1 MTAWGQEILR
11 NYLQRYLQADDEWL
25 EIAGSAATYWQARL
39 AQTTT
44 VEGLP
49 DARVKFRVRT
59 RIVEYVADADKAMQL
74 CLALNWHAAGWSFA
88 YDPESRT
95 VDALAATCALP
106 QWDTYLLRLSEKAK
120 LSAWMA
126 DVIAERL
133 AVAVGGV
140 PAFSHP
146 KSQSAVRSEFDAN
159 YHYAQAMRRRPE
171 WVTDPTFYEYLPMQD
186 VAQHI
191 AKMVGAAESSVES
204 NAVEFRFPLDDDR
217 RDEPVMLV
225 GAFGRHPIVGDSYR
239 SALVLSGAP
248 SAAAS
253 AEVSRMTWGL
263 FNDPQASLLGGWS
276 YHDGRL
282 AFTQWNTMS
291 EVRRQERLE
300 SWDGRGVGELWGFTC
315 TLIDPLNA
323 LSRVGLTRR
332 NESEL
337 PAELEG
343 QAERV
348 VAAITE
354 QARAAVEIGLNQLG
368 NGEETSDA
376 RLLWLERSRV
386 IAMAVWFNPLE
397 PMATTLEVCRLSDD
411 IEYLVVYRRHPFRPQ
426 YRIVGVVEPGM
437 EITEDAA
444 SFFLPSPL
452 PNALALWSNP
462 KATADEVPEQLRRRV
477 IDVAATAEQ
486 DLIAE
491 AALVASTMGHPW
503 ELTTRGSVV
512 ADAVRTAAKESAA
525 KDPQAVD
532 PFAQWWDVVSQYENV
547 TTNFNCLPDAWDGAL
562 ESQRAYGEYDQFNVG
577 PLVISYEAGGLN
589 PDRRMK
595 RTVEARDVGLEA
607 VEAIFNL
614 LQIDEEWSVRRPRG
628 FTWWSYRLAQHVDA
642 TEPWE
647 DDEFQL
653 SRIRIRTE
661 VVNSVD
667 AAARPEKFLALANA
681 QETLSAVVW
690 DPQEGAITECCTGI
704 VHQENVGWLSRMLA
718 TAAIIQ
724 NNAAHGRAQGLA
736 RVCGGVPAASNHPVS
751 GERPEPDG
759 MLGAP
764 GQMAEE
770 AKGAGRSFVGPLCS
784 NLSDFLPGY
793 ELLGFSDDENFSCEL
808 PFVGRTPVAAKVALD
823 LPGKSDRPETSLLR
837 IYPDVEHP
845 NYGAGALVTLLLPLI
860 FDPDQI
866 PGLVNNLNLAE
877 ARSNTHSNLLG
888 AWCPDPTN
896 EEQNTVAFTA
906 FLPAILAEPTML
918 ENQVVFQ
925 AVRSRSYGSTGGK
938 LLRAGT

>member
-1 MTAWGQEILR
+1 MTASGQEILQ

-25 EIAGSAATYWQARL
+25 ETAGNTATYWQARL

-44 VEGLP
+44 VESLP
-49 DARVKFRVRT
+49 DERVKFRVRT
-59 RIVEYVADADKAMQL
+59 RIVEDVADADKAMQL
-74 CLALNWHAAGWSFA
+74 CMALNWHAVGWSFA
-88 YDPESRT
+88 YDAASRS
-95 VDALAATCALP
+95 VEALAATCALP

-133 AVAVGGV
+133 AMEVGGV
-140 PAFSHP
+140 PAFSYP
-146 KSQSAVRSEFDAN
+146 ESQSAVRSEFDAN
-159 YHYAQAMRRRPE
+159 YYYAQGIRRRPE
-171 WVTDPTFYEYLPMQD
+171 WVIDPTVYEYLPMQD

-191 AKMVGAAESSVES
+191 AKMVGVPAGSVRS
-204 NAVEFRFPLDDDR
+204 DAVEFHFPVGGGQHDS
-217 RDEPVMLV
+217 PVMLV
-225 GAFGRHPIVGDSYR
+225 GEFGRHPIMGDSYR
-239 SALVLSGAP
+239 SALVLAGAP
-248 SAAAS
+248 SAEAPV
-253 AEVSRMTWGL
+253 EVSRMTWGL
-263 FNDPQASLLGGWS
+263 FNDPQAALLGGWS

-282 AFTQWNTMS
+282 TFTQWNTMS
-291 EVRRQERLE
+291 EVRRQERLD
-300 SWDGRGVGELWGFTC
+300 SWGGRGVADLWGFTC

-332 NESEL
+332 NESKL
-337 PAELEG
+337 PAELED
-343 QAERV
+343 QAEHV

-354 QARAAVEIGLNQLG
+354 QARAAVEIGLRQLG
-368 NGEETSDA
+368 SGEETSDA

-386 IAMAVWFNPLE
+386 LAMAVWFNPLE

-411 IEYLVVYRRHPFRPQ
+411 TEYLVAYRRHPFRPQ

-437 EITEDAA
+437 EITAGAA
-444 SFFLPSPL
+444 TFFLPSPL
-452 PNALALWSNP
+452 PNALALWTNP

-477 IDVAATAEQ
+477 IDVAAIAKQ
-486 DLIAE
+486 DLFAE

-512 ADAVRTAAKESAA
+512 AEAVRTAAKESAA
-525 KDPQAVD
+525 KDPTAGD
-532 PFAQWWDVVSQYENV
+532 PFARWWDVVSQYENV
-547 TTNFNCLPDAWDGAL
+547 MTNFNCLPEAWDGAL
-562 ESQRAYGEYDQFNVG
+562 DSQQAYGGFDQFNVG
-577 PLVISYEAGGLN
+577 PLVVNYEAGGL
-589 PDRRMK
+589 DRNR
-595 RTVEARDVGLEA
+595 RTSKKGRDKDVGLEA
-607 VEAIFNL
+607 VEAIFNV

-661 VVNSVD
+661 VVNLVD
-667 AAARPEKFLALANA
+667 AATGPDKFVALANA

-690 DPQEGAITECCTGI
+690 DPQEGSISECCTGI
-704 VHQENVGWLSRMLA
+704 VHQENVGWLSRTLA

-736 RVCGGVPAASNHPVS
+736 RVCGGVPAASNHPIS
-751 GERPEPDG
+751 GERPEPDS

-764 GQMAEE
+764 GQMAKQ
-770 AKGAGRSFVGPLCS
+770 AKDAGQSFIGPLCS

-793 ELLGFSDDENFSCEL
+793 ELLGFSDEKNFSCEL
-808 PFVGRTPVAAKVALD
+808 PFVGRIPVAAKAALD

-845 NYGAGALVTLLLPLI
+845 NCGAGALVTLLLPLI
-860 FDPDQI
+860 FDPDEI
-866 PGLVNNLNLAE
+866 PSLVNDLNLAE
-877 ARSNTHSNLLG
+877 AGSNTHSNLLG

-896 EEQNTVAFTA
+896 EERNTIAFTA
-906 FLPAILAEPTML
+906 FLPAILAEPSML

-938 LLRAGT
+938 LFRAGT